1 MPAHRERKL
10 PIIALVGR
18 ANVGKSTLWNRLTET
33 THAIVSDTPHTTR
46 DRKYG
51 RVLWR
56 GQNIEVVDTGGLDVS
71 ATEEIGR
78 GMLKQVELALA
89 DADLILFLVDAKAGI
104 LPQDEAA
111 AKILHKLKKPVV
123 LVANKLDDIRFL
135 ADAWNRASL
144 ALRFGPA
151 IPCSAATGRGV
162 GDLLDRVYEE
172 LERSGRPPLPAKKLD
187 GLKLVVMGRPNVGK
201 SSLVNAILGEERVIA
216 TSVAHTTREP
226 IDTSFIWKGEDVIL
240 IDTAGMRKRSKLE
253 KKLEE
258 EALERNREALKRA
271 DIALLVLDATE
282 EPRSQDKH
290 LAGLMKD
297 ETKGLILV
305 VNKWDLVKDKEES
318 TSRKYAAEIRASFPF
333 LSWAPI
339 IFVSAKDKLRTGKI
353 LDLAF
358 RVRDE
363 RRRQI
368 AYNALQKLLKTV
380 VAHKKPLAELGNYSP
395 YIHDVTQVGIDPPT
409 FVITIKGGK
418 QTVHD
423 SWIRYF
429 ENRLR
434 EKFGFQGTPIIVKV
448 EHLPMPQVQQQEAEH
463 GGKKR
468 VQRRKRPIGRK
479 GMY

>member
-56 GQNIEVVDTGGLDVS
+56 GQYIEVVDTGGLDVS

-123 LVANKLDDIRFL
+123 LVANKLDDIRFI
-135 ADAWNRASL
+135 ADVWNRASL

-172 LERSGRPPLPAKKLD
+172 LERAGRPPLPAGKLG

-282 EPRSQDKH
+282 DPRSQDKH

-434 EKFGFQGTPIIVKV
+434 EKFGFQGTPVIVKV

-468 VQRRKRPIGRK
+468 VLRRKRPIGRK